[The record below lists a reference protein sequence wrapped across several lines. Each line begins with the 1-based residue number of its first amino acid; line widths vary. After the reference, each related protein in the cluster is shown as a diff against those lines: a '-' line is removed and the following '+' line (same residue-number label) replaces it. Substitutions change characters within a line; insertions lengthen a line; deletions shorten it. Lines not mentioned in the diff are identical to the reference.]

1 MDDWLHFMHGFD
13 FVSVRYLTVYCRSV
27 FHRRMF
33 LLHERVTTSI
43 VLGSVIV
50 VLGIP
55 HIYGLKKV
63 KFVSWLLT
71 VEAG

>member
-1 MDDWLHFMHGFD
+1 M
-13 FVSVRYLTVYCRSV
+13 V
-27 FHRRMF
+27 RMF